1 MEPEKVNFLASLNKC
16 DKKRVDFESYL
27 TEINNHSGKIWLM
40 SIDFKLNILFIE
52 VIDLLEKILIWNPNQ
67 RLNSVE
73 ALEHE

>member
-1 MEPEKVNFLASLNKC
+1 LNKC

-27 TEINNHSGKIWLM
+27 REINNHSGKIWLM

-52 VIDLLEKILIWNPNQ
+52 VIDLLEKILIWNPNH